1 MQLEKMHQYL
11 VSTKH
16 CLNYFVPTKL
26 GGGGGVVFSFLSLR
40 SYDNYFE
47 NFLFHEVHFKN
58 SHANYYDSSLD
69 TLPALGLLIIRPS
82 LTNSVFTVEN

>member
-16 CLNYFVPTKL
+16 CLNYFISCL
-26 GGGGGVVFSFLSLR
+26 QNWGGVVFSFLSLR

-58 SHANYYDSSLD
+58 SHANYYDSALD
-69 TLPALGLLIIRPS
+69 TLPAL
-82 LTNSVFTVEN
+82 VY